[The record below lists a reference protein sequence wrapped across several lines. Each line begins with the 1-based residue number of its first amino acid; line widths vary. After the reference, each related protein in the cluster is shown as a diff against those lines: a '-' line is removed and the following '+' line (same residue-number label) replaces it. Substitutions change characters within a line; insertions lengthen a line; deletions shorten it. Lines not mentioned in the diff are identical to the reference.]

1 MVKMETVFISN
12 LKVFLDTAAEEMKLY
27 VPERNGEHFIYNQYN
42 PSGQKQVDFN
52 NIRACTPVKEFLF
65 PVRELAAVMPGPF
78 EPEEIRPFAVFGLK
92 DCDICS
98 MVILDKVFMEEEFE
112 DPLYIA
118 RRQKM
123 FVISTDC
130 TEPGGSCFC
139 NLFDGRGFAESG
151 FDLNV
156 SEIKDGFIIEIG
168 SSKGK
173 DFVDRHSELFGEVP
187 EALLSQREKNRNKT
201 QKQLEQQN
209 AGLQFDR
216 PIREIVESSQDAE
229 VYDEEAKRCI
239 ECQACTRVCP
249 TCHCFYLYD
258 EKQQDYFTKMKMWD
272 SCMRFGYAAVAGGA
286 NPNKVLG
293 ERLKHRLMHKFV
305 HSLDR
310 YGIPMCVGCGRCVD
324 ACAGDIDLWKVLEK
338 LSEEAAGKHSSRTK
352 AGK

>member
-1 MVKMETVFISN
+1 METVFISN
-12 LKVFLDTAAEEMKLY
+12 LKVFLDTVAEEMELY
-27 VPERNGEHFIYNQYN
+27 VPERSGEHFIYNRYDS
-42 PSGQKQVDFN
+42 SGQKQVDFN

-65 PVRELAAVMPGPF
+65 PVRELAAIMPGPF

-92 DCDICS
+92 DCDIRS
-98 MVILDKVFMEEEFE
+98 MAILDKVFMEEDFE

-139 NLFDGRGFAESG
+139 NLFDGRCFAESG

-156 SEIKDGFIIEIG
+156 SEINGGFTVEIG
-168 SSKGK
+168 SSKGR
-173 DFVDRHSELFGEVP
+173 DFVDRHSELFGDVP
-187 EALLSQREKNRNKT
+187 AVLLSRRDENRAAT

-209 AGLQFDR
+209 AGLRLDS
-216 PIREIVESSQDAE
+216 PIREIVQNSQETE

-258 EKQQDYFTKMKMWD
+258 EKRQDYFTKMKMWD
-272 SCMRFGYAAVAGGA
+272 SCMSYSYAAVAGGA
-286 NPNKVLG
+286 NPRKTLG
-293 ERLKHRLMHKFV
+293 DRLKHRFLHKFV
-305 HSLDR
+305 YFPDR
-310 YGIPMCVGCGRCVD
+310 YGINMCVGCGRCVD
-324 ACAGDIDLWKVLEK
+324 ADAGGIDLRQILKK
-338 LSEEAAGKHSSRTK
+338 LSEEAKSK
-352 AGK
+352 A